1 MIRNVIR
8 TSFFLIALFF
18 YACQEEEKSLPILGA
33 KTIETNGGVIDTTY
47 KTIPDFIFIDQDSNE
62 ISQKTF
68 QNKIYIADFFF
79 TTCPTICPIMKTQMF
94 RVYEKFK
101 GNNQVA
107 FLSHTIDPKHDTV
120 AVLKNYADGL
130 GVSSNQWHFVTGN
143 REAIYNIAQN
153 HYMISAQEDKSAPG
167 GAIHGGSF
175 ILIDKEK
182 RIRGYYDGTNEKEV
196 TQLINDIPFLL
207 QEK

>member
-1 MIRNVIR
+1 MNINLIKIF
-8 TSFFLIALFF
+8 TSFIIIFLSS
-18 YACQEEEKSLPILGA
+18 CQQEKKSLPILGA

-68 QNKIYIADFFF
+68 QNKVYIADFFF

-143 REAIYNIAQN
+143 RETIYDIAQN
-153 HYMISAQEDKSAPG
+153 HYMISAVEDESAPG

>member
-8 TSFFLIALFF
+8 ISFFLIILFF
-18 YACQEEEKSLPILGA
+18 YACQEKDRLLPILGA
-33 KTIETNGGVIDTTY
+33 KTIETNGGIIDTTY
-47 KTIPDFIFIDQDSNE
+47 KTIPDFEFIDQDSNE

-79 TTCPTICPIMKTQMF
+79 TTCPTICPIMKTQLF

-120 AVLKNYADGL
+120 AVLKNYANGL

-143 REAIYNIAQN
+143 REAIYDIAQN
-153 HYMISAQEDKSAPG
+153 HYMISAKEDESAPG
-167 GAIHGGSF
+167 GAVHGGSF

>member
-1 MIRNVIR
+1 M
-8 TSFFLIALFF
+8 L
-18 YACQEEEKSLPILGA
+18 
-33 KTIETNGGVIDTTY
+33 
-47 KTIPDFIFIDQDSNE
+47 
-62 ISQKTF
+62 
-68 QNKIYIADFFF
+68 
-79 TTCPTICPIMKTQMF
+79 

-143 REAIYNIAQN
+143 REAIYDIAQN
-153 HYMISAQEDKSAPG
+153 HYMISAKEDESAPG

-182 RIRGYYDGTNEKEV
+182 RIRGCYDGTNEKEV